1 MTKAELV
8 DSIAETGISKKQASE
23 AVECIIETIK
33 NALKNGDKVN
43 IAGLGSFEVKK
54 RAPRQGRNPKTG
66 EEIQIPGKM
75 SPVFRAG
82 KQLKEAVR

>member
-1 MTKAELV
+1 MTKAELA
-8 DSIAETGISKKQASE
+8 DSIAETGITKKQALE

-54 RAPRQGRNPKTG
+54 RAPRKGRNPKTG

-82 KQLKEAVR
+82 KQLKEAVK

>member
-1 MTKAELV
+1 MTKADLI
-8 DSIAETGISKKQASE
+8 DNIAETGVSKKQATE

-33 NALKNGDKVN
+33 NALRSGDKVN
-43 IAGLGSFEVKK
+43 IAGLGCFEVKK
-54 RAPRQGRNPKTG
+54 RAPRKGRNPKTG

-82 KQLKEAVR
+82 KQLKEAVK